1 MFETNRA
8 VSLAKAVFER
18 KDEDQQQQQQQLEE
32 ARKKYERD
40 ILSRPS
46 VFSKLNERIKS
57 FDLPEESAAPVTKEP
72 VVEEPIRA
80 EKVAPLCNSS
90 DEPSAAPAEEPKAIL
105 SRATGKFGVT
115 LRRTS
120 SRLSDV
126 TAPKED
132 ALEPKQQVVAP
143 VTAPAASKAPVEEAV
158 NVKQLEIMVIILH
171 CSWRHFL
178 IKIQKTFLISTKTLF
193 FHSLKKQQT
202 TMRGGVCALP

>member
-18 KDEDQQQQQQQLEE
+18 KDEDHLQQQQQLEE

-57 FDLPEESAAPVTKEP
+57 FDQPEESAP
-72 VVEEPIRA
+72 VVEEPIVA
-80 EKVAPLCNSS
+80 EKVAPLCSS
-90 DEPSAAPAEEPKAIL
+90 GADELSCSPSAAPNAPAASEQPKANV
-105 SRATGKFGVT
+105 SRASGKFGVT

-126 TAPKED
+126 AAPKEE
-132 ALEPKQQVVAP
+132 ALEAKPEA
-143 VTAPAASKAPVEEAV
+143 APAPSAPPASEVLVEDAV
-158 NVKQLEIMVIILH
+158 SVKQLELMVI
-171 CSWRHFL
+171 FY
-178 IKIQKTFLISTKTLF
+178 
-193 FHSLKKQQT
+193 
-202 TMRGGVCALP
+202 